1 LTRTI
6 ALTLAFLLT
15 APAVLAWGEKGHLMV
30 NEAATRAVPNDMPAF
45 FYKAFSRLTYLGPE
59 PDRWY
64 TGHFASI
71 GAANFPEHFI
81 NYEYVDGLTLPADR
95 YKFIDLLYSSG
106 TLKKYGIGNATTG
119 FAPWRIA
126 ELCEMLTVEWR
137 LWRNSQ
143 PGAEREQI
151 EENIIHIAGT
161 LGHYAGDTS
170 NPHHTTIH
178 YNGWVGATN
187 PEHFR
192 TDCDTH
198 ARFEHYFV
206 TRAIEL
212 SDVLPYMSAPTLR
225 ADYFATAIQH
235 VKESNALVKTLYR
248 IDRDGGFDSRD
259 GNPEAREFAGRRLA
273 AGASMLRDLWW
284 SSWRNSAA
292 PLVDWHTP

>member
-1 LTRTI
+1 
-6 ALTLAFLLT
+6 
-15 APAVLAWGEKGHLMV
+15 MV
-30 NEAATRAVPNDMPAF
+30 NEAATLSVPNDMPVF
-45 FYKAFSRLTYLGPE
+45 FYKAFARLTYLGPE

-64 TGHFASI
+64 TGRFPSI
-71 GAANFPEHFI
+71 GAVNFPEHFI
-81 NYEYVDGLTLPADR
+81 NYEYVAGLTLPADR
-95 YKFIDLLYSSG
+95 YQFIDLLYTSG
-106 TLKKYGIGNATTG
+106 TLKKYGIGNATIG

-126 ELCEMLTVEWR
+126 ELSELLTVQWR
-137 LWRNSQ
+137 LWRISA

-161 LGHYAGDTS
+161 LGHYVGDTS

-212 SDVLPYMSAPTLR
+212 RDVLPYVAPPTLR
-225 ADYFATAIQH
+225 TDYFGAAIGH
-235 VKESNALVKTLYR
+235 VRESSALLLTLYR
-248 IDRDGGFDSRD
+248 IDRDGGFDVPL
-259 GNPEAREFAGRRLA
+259 GTPAAREFAARRLA

-284 SSWRNSAA
+284 SSWRNSARE
-292 PLVDWHTP
+292 LVDWRSP